1 MFDQQDAVK
10 SVSDSGGHVAVCRA
24 WLYIFNTKDLKV
36 LFICIKKE
44 KSSWQICRQQDAKL
58 INSEA

>member
-36 LFICIKKE
+36 LFICIKK
-44 KSSWQICRQQDAKL
+44 KNPAGKFVGNKMQ
-58 INSEA
+58 N